1 MYQRHEI
8 YFLYQISCHGMLSVV
23 QYLEPEPSVHQDI
36 RISLLAIPFKQRFRA
51 KMSTVQ
57 AFIKAN

>member
-1 MYQRHEI
+1 
-8 YFLYQISCHGMLSVV
+8 MLSVV